1 MFGKDL
7 NGTYCYGFNPYLFDN
22 ARSKQELETKSTL
35 LDVWCFSTKTL
46 LFKKVEQRIT

>member
-7 NGTYCYGFNPYLFDN
+7 NGTCSYGFNPYLFDN

-35 LDVWCFSTKTL
+35 LDVWCFSKNSIL
-46 LFKKVEQRIT
+46 KEIEQRIT